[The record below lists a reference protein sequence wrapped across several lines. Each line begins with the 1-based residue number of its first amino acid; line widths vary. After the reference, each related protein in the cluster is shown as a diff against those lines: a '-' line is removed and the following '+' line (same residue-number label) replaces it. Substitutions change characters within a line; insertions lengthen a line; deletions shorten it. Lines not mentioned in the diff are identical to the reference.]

1 MKKHIPNTITLVN
14 LACGS
19 LAVIYTLE
27 GRYIWVLIL
36 VIISLVAD
44 FADGLIARALNVKSD
59 LGKQLDSLADGVT
72 FGLLPGIILYV
83 LIQNAFAIPLSEDIT
98 NTIQYQPTF
107 LRMEHLGLL
116 YTIFAIFRLG
126 KFNIDTRQSENFI
139 GLATPAAALFV
150 LGLLMIY
157 QFQGPYFLELV
168 QNGYFL
174 IGTTVCLAALMISEL
189 PMFSFKINGL
199 KWKGNEMRFIF
210 LLLCIPAILFLKW
223 SCLPVIIVLY
233 AVASVSEKH
242 LF

>member
-1 MKKHIPNTITLVN
+1 MKKHIPNTITLIN
-14 LACGS
+14 LACGA

-27 GRYIWVLIL
+27 GQYNWVFIL
-36 VIISLVAD
+36 VVISLIAD

-59 LGKQLDSLADGVT
+59 LGKELDSLADAVT

-83 LIQNAFAIPLSEDIT
+83 LIQNAFAIPISDAFT
-98 NTIQYQPTF
+98 NTANYNQPI
-107 LRMEHLGLL
+107 LRIEHLGLL

-139 GLATPAAALFV
+139 GMATPAAALFV

-157 QFQGPYFLELV
+157 KFEGPYFYDLV

-174 IGTTVCLAALMISEL
+174 IGATVALSALMISEL
-189 PMFSFKINGL
+189 PMFSFKINGFQ
-199 KWKGNEMRFIF
+199 WKGNEMRFIF
-210 LLLCIPAILFLKW
+210 LILCIPTIILLKW
-223 SCLPVIIVLY
+223 AALPAIIILY
-233 AVASVSEKH
+233 AFSSVSEKH